1 MMQLRPPG
9 PAKIIEAPAATGEYR
24 DAGGVFGQAPAY
36 GCGVMQP
43 EPDSPWLDGL
53 AGADAAEFRALGNE
67 RRYSRG
73 VVLFHHGD
81 EPGAVAAI
89 LAGRVKLIV
98 PGPQGKEVM
107 LGLAGP
113 GDVLGDVAALDGRP
127 RSATAQAM
135 DAVRATVVS
144 RAAFMVFVAERPTVA
159 LAVMHSLAHRLRS
172 ADAQLMEFAA
182 YDVIGRVARR
192 LVDLCEQHGEAHE
205 RGVVTGVALSQDEL
219 AAWTASSRE
228 AVAKALQMLR
238 RLGWIETQRR
248 HIVVLDLDSLRD
260 FTR

>member
-1 MMQLRPPG
+1 
-9 PAKIIEAPAATGEYR
+9 
-24 DAGGVFGQAPAY
+24 
-36 GCGVMQP
+36 MQP
-43 EPDSPWLDGL
+43 EPDAPWLEAL
-53 AGADAAEFRALGNE
+53 AGADAADFRALGRE
-67 RRYSRG
+67 RRYDRG

-89 LAGRVKLIV
+89 LAGRVKLVV
-98 PGPQGKEVM
+98 PGPQGKDVM

-135 DAVRATVVS
+135 DAVRATLVT
-144 RAAFMVFVAERPTVA
+144 RAAFVQFVAERPTVA
-159 LAVMHSLAHRLRS
+159 LAVMQSLARRLRS
-172 ADAQLMEFAA
+172 ADGQLMEFAA

-205 RGVVTGVALSQDEL
+205 RGVLTGVALSQDEL

-228 AVAKALQMLR
+228 AVAKALQILR
-238 RLGWIETQRR
+238 RLGWIETHRR

-260 FTR
+260 YTR